1 MSKNKQIIIFSLIGI
16 AVLGAVTAV
25 LMLTA
30 PKAEEGEETPV
41 NVAEEKPVIFETE
54 ALVSKLTVSNEKGEF
69 VITSEGEG
77 YTIKEIEKAPLLTDS
92 IASAATSLSSL
103 TADQLVEETEDLTKY
118 GLAEPRATV
127 TAEYSDG
134 HKKTFKIGDDVPN
147 TTTKVYLTADDKT
160 VYTCL
165 KSKISAYLNGKYS
178 FVNTLVIPACDQ
190 QSGELIERLTV
201 ERADL
206 TEPVVIESIEEEEDT
221 IQVYSYRMVSP
232 YKVYMDLDKSSSFL
246 YSVFSLSAAS
256 VQQVGLT
263 EEDYENAG
271 LNNPSCKIRIETT
284 MNDYTLTL
292 GLPLINT
299 VTDEEGK
306 EKKELLG
313 FYGMSSTVPDVLYL
327 FSADSIPASTVAPE
341 SLISR
346 LFLMPYIYSLEK
358 VEYSDNEGRS
368 FVLGFETI
376 KGEATVNENGETVEG
391 EETHYHYLNGEKYDE
406 QRIKNMYQFLI
417 SASGEEIYTDEEKG
431 GLIATIVYNYLD
443 KEKGE
448 NGKDIVS
455 FYESESDRKVIININ
470 GSNLFK
476 TPRIYITQLF
486 SNTESFLAG
495 EDIVLT
501 Y

>member
-1 MSKNKQIIIFSLIGI
+1 
-16 AVLGAVTAV
+16 
-25 LMLTA
+25 
-30 PKAEEGEETPV
+30 
-41 NVAEEKPVIFETE
+41 
-54 ALVSKLTVSNEKGEF
+54 
-69 VITSEGEG
+69 
-77 YTIKEIEKAPLLTDS
+77 
-92 IASAATSLSSL
+92 
-103 TADQLVEETEDLTKY
+103 
-118 GLAEPRATV
+118 
-127 TAEYSDG
+127 
-134 HKKTFKIGDDVPN
+134 
-147 TTTKVYLTADDKT
+147 
-160 VYTCL
+160 
-165 KSKISAYLNGKYS
+165 
-178 FVNTLVIPACDQ
+178 
-190 QSGELIERLTV
+190 
-201 ERADL
+201 
-206 TEPVVIESIEEEEDT
+206 
-221 IQVYSYRMVSP
+221 
-232 YKVYMDLDKSSSFL
+232 
-246 YSVFSLSAAS
+246 
-256 VQQVGLT
+256 
-263 EEDYENAG
+263 
-271 LNNPSCKIRIETT
+271 

-313 FYGMSSTVPDVLYL
+313 FYGMASTVPDVLYL
-327 FSADSIPASTVAPE
+327 FSAGSIPASTVAPE

-476 TPRIYITQLF
+476 TPRIYVTQLF

>member
-1 MSKNKQIIIFSLIGI
+1 
-16 AVLGAVTAV
+16 
-25 LMLTA
+25 
-30 PKAEEGEETPV
+30 
-41 NVAEEKPVIFETE
+41 
-54 ALVSKLTVSNEKGEF
+54 
-69 VITSEGEG
+69 
-77 YTIKEIEKAPLLTDS
+77 
-92 IASAATSLSSL
+92 
-103 TADQLVEETEDLTKY
+103 
-118 GLAEPRATV
+118 
-127 TAEYSDG
+127 
-134 HKKTFKIGDDVPN
+134 
-147 TTTKVYLTADDKT
+147 
-160 VYTCL
+160 
-165 KSKISAYLNGKYS
+165 
-178 FVNTLVIPACDQ
+178 
-190 QSGELIERLTV
+190 
-201 ERADL
+201 
-206 TEPVVIESIEEEEDT
+206 
-221 IQVYSYRMVSP
+221 
-232 YKVYMDLDKSSSFL
+232 
-246 YSVFSLSAAS
+246 
-256 VQQVGLT
+256 
-263 EEDYENAG
+263 
-271 LNNPSCKIRIETT
+271 

-327 FSADSIPASTVAPE
+327 FSADSIPASTVDPE

-476 TPRIYITQLF
+476 TPRIYVTQLF